1 VETLSLF
8 VSPLKV
14 VQNPKKVVAIKKNKK
29 AAVVANVPIA
39 LQETIVLVANA
50 PNKAMKRKK
59 VVKKNKKV
67 VVVANVRNAVLE
79 KVVFVAN
86 ALNKAMKRKKN
97 IMKRKE
103 KRK

>member
-1 VETLSLF
+1 
-8 VSPLKV
+8 
-14 VQNPKKVVAIKKNKK
+14 
-29 AAVVANVPIA
+29 
-39 LQETIVLVANA
+39 
-50 PNKAMKRKK
+50 MKRKK